1 MEGSMGFSEAVRTCF
16 SKYATFS
23 GRAPRSEFWFFLLFC
38 IVVQLVG
45 EIIDKAS
52 SSLILGAIISLVL
65 LLPTIAVSVR
75 RLHDIDRTGW
85 WYLLVFTVILW
96 ILLLVWYCMRGT
108 VGPNRYGPDPLAGA
122 VGASSGTSA
131 VT

>member
-1 MEGSMGFSEAVRTCF
+1 MSFSEAVRTCF

-23 GRAPRSEFWFFLLFC
+23 GRAPRSEFWFFILFG
-38 IVVQLVG
+38 IIVQLVG

-52 SSLILGAIISLVL
+52 DSLIVGAIIALVL

-108 VGPNRYGPDPLAGA
+108 VGANRYGPDPLAGA
-122 VGASSGTSA
+122 IGATSGTSQ
-131 VT
+131 

>member
-1 MEGSMGFSEAVRTCF
+1 MSFSEAVRTCF

-23 GRAPRSEFWFFLLFC
+23 GRAPRSEFWFFILFGI
-38 IVVQLVG
+38 IVQVVG
-45 EIIDKAS
+45 EIIDKATD
-52 SSLILGAIISLVL
+52 SLIVGAIIALVL

-108 VGPNRYGPDPLAGA
+108 VGANRYGPDPLAGA
-122 VGASSGTSA
+122 IGATSR
-131 VT
+131 TSQ

>member
-1 MEGSMGFSEAVRTCF
+1 MGFSEAVRTCF

-23 GRAPRSEFWFFLLFC
+23 GRAPRSEFWFFILFGV
-38 IVVQLVG
+38 IVQLVG

-52 SSLILGAIISLVL
+52 DSPIVGAIIALVL

-122 VGASSGTSA
+122 IGAASETSH

>member
-1 MEGSMGFSEAVRTCF
+1 MGFSEAVRTCF